1 MPAVTKS
8 NQKTRP
14 SNPRAADAQSHAQA
28 GKLKGRMTV
37 VLDLDGTLI
46 SSFTPSRAP
55 RLPPGMVSYVVGRGQ
70 KLNPGG
76 VFVIERPGLREFLE
90 RVNEFA
96 GMCTWQHGQ
105 QDALPVQRTGQLS
118 AVVTRC

>member
-1 MPAVTKS
+1 MQTP
-8 NQKTRP
+8 Q
-14 SNPRAADAQSHAQA
+14 
-28 GKLKGRMTV
+28 LKGRMTV

-76 VFVIERPGLREFLE
+76 VFVIERPGLHAFLT
-90 RVNEFA
+90 RLNEFA
-96 GMCTWQHGQ
+96 GLAMSPWCRLCRR
-105 QDALPVQRTGQLS
+105 AASVRLPELCQRLGPVHRGADQIHLS
-118 AVVTRC
+118 